1 MSKAKIKKGYWDH
14 FVMFEAFKHN
24 NPEKTIYKYK
34 KIINKLIQSGLIIS
48 GETPDK
54 KVSLNKKFEDEIE
67 KRREIYLQA
76 VENNKIV
83 PAHIRGD
90 IKKVA
95 EASKV
100 FIGLEDDQF
109 ITVDFEDNIVDELKV
124 SQLIALQQLIS
135 LYNLEH
141 KHTGFLHTS
150 FKNRFLLMPVK
161 ATINEKT
168 FFINIIL
175 TVFKHGYCMLHFSI
189 NAADIDIDFLNTSVW
204 NVHFDKI
211 MFPERMINNCPSM
224 EYKKKARCNNM
235 NDITSVFLEYLSKYL
250 NIQDQ
255 INITKYN
262 HLNLI
267 DYSYRPKTFEEN
279 NISKPLKASLY
290 QLLFAPISEFTMN
303 SDMNIDTVLNKK
315 KYDFNLHFRSYANH
329 NRLINIYS
337 SRIEQPFKSMSD
349 SPFPESSLYT
359 TAIGGSINS
368 IELLMQKKLQNDKTT
383 FLNLNSAMT
392 INDLIKIKTNNNIEY
407 FHEFSQYYYSY
418 ASVNS
423 FTNYLENACDDYLK
437 NEMVIERNK
446 RLEELITLRKEKY
459 VSKFTALSPILTI
472 TITLLF
478 SLPTL
483 KQLLELLNIVEYLLP
498 IYSISNFIF
507 IIFIGILYRELIKEK
522 SINLFN
528 YIVKNFSLIVKYV
541 KEKVLRLKNYSI
553 AKYNKLYDFFKGK
566 IYKLQEKVS
575 KMVECIKRRKK

>member
-24 NPEKTIYKYK
+24 NPEKQTYKYK
-34 KIINKLIQSGLIIS
+34 KMINKLIQSGLIIS
-48 GETPDK
+48 EETPDK
-54 KVSLNKKFEDEIE
+54 KVSLNKMFEDEI
-67 KRREIYLQA
+67 KTRRDIYIQA
-76 VENNKIV
+76 IQNNKIV

-95 EASKV
+95 EASKI
-100 FIGLEDDQF
+100 FIGSEDEY
-109 ITVDFEDNIVDELKV
+109 ITVDAEENIVDELRI
-124 SQLIALQQLIS
+124 SQLIALQQLVS

-150 FKNRFLLMPVK
+150 FKNRFILMPVK
-161 ATINEKT
+161 ATINDNT
-168 FFINIIL
+168 FFINVIL
-175 TVFKHGYCMLHFSI
+175 TIFKHGYCMLHFSI
-189 NAADIDIDFLNTSVW
+189 NVADIDIDLLNTSVW
-204 NVHFDKI
+204 NVHFDNI
-211 MFPERMINNCPSM
+211 MLPEKMINNCTSM

-250 NIQDQ
+250 DIQDRV
-255 INITKYN
+255 NTTTYN

-267 DYSYRPKTFEEN
+267 DYTYRPKTFEDN
-279 NISKPLKASLY
+279 NISKPLKASLF
-290 QLLFAPISEFTMN
+290 QLLFAPVSEFTMN
-303 SDMNIDTVLNKK
+303 SDMNIDTLLNNKK
-315 KYDFNLHFRSYANH
+315 NDLNLHFRSYANH

-337 SRIEQPFKSMSD
+337 SRIEQPFKTMSEYPL
-349 SPFPESSLYT
+349 SENSLYN

-368 IELLMQKKLQNDKTT
+368 IELLMQKKLQNDKIT
-383 FLNLNSAMT
+383 FLNLNSPMT

-423 FTNYLENACDDYLK
+423 FTNYLENACDDYLR

-446 RLEELITLRKEKY
+446 RMEELITLRKEKY

-483 KQLLELLNIVEYLLP
+483 EQLLKLLNIKEYLLP
-498 IYSISNFIF
+498 IYFISNFIF
-507 IIFIGILYRELIKEK
+507 IIFICILYRELIKEK
-522 SINLFN
+522 SINLLNNFLR
-528 YIVKNFSLIVKYV
+528 IFSLISSYIK
-541 KEKVLRLKNYSI
+541 
-553 AKYNKLYDFFKGK
+553 
-566 IYKLQEKVS
+566 EKVS
-575 KMVECIKRRKK
+575 KTVDYIKRRKK

>member
-48 GETPDK
+48 EETPDK
-54 KVSLNKKFEDEIE
+54 KVSLNKKFEGEIE
-67 KRREIYLQA
+67 KRRDIYLQA
-76 VENNKIV
+76 IDNNKIV
-83 PAHIRGD
+83 PAHIQGD

-95 EASKV
+95 EAPKI
-100 FIGLEDDQF
+100 FIGSDKQF
-109 ITVDFEDNIVDELKV
+109 ITVDAEDNIVDELRV

-168 FFINIIL
+168 FFLNVIL
-175 TVFKHGYCMLHFSI
+175 TIFKHGYCMLHFSI
-189 NAADIDIDFLNTSVW
+189 NAADIDIDLLNTSVW
-204 NVHFDKI
+204 NVHFDNI
-211 MFPERMINNCPSM
+211 MLPERMINNSTSM

-235 NDITSVFLEYLSKYL
+235 NDITSVFLECLSKYL
-250 NIQDQ
+250 DIQDQ
-255 INITKYN
+255 VNTTKYN

-267 DYSYRPKTFEEN
+267 DYTYRPKTFEDN
-279 NISKPLKASLY
+279 DISKPLKASLF
-290 QLLFAPISEFTMN
+290 QLLFAPVSEFTMN
-303 SDMNIDTVLNKK
+303 SDMNINSVLNNK
-315 KYDFNLHFRSYANH
+315 KYDLNLHFRSYANH

-337 SRIEQPFKSMSD
+337 SRIEQPFKSMSEY
-349 SPFPESSLYT
+349 PFSENVLYN
-359 TAIGGSINS
+359 TAIGGAINS

-423 FTNYLENACDDYLK
+423 FTMYLENACDDYLK

-483 KQLLELLNIVEYLLP
+483 EQLLKLLNIKEYLLP
-498 IYSISNFIF
+498 IYSISNLIF
-507 IIFIGILYRELIKEK
+507 IIFICILYRELIKEK

-528 YIVKNFSLIVKYV
+528 YIVRNISLISKYT
-541 KEKVLRLKNYSI
+541 KEIFLKLKNYSI
-553 AKYNKLYDFFKGK
+553 AKYNKLYNFFKDK
-566 IYKLQEKVS
+566 VDKFQEKVS
-575 KMVECIKRRKK
+575 EMVDYIKRRK

>member
-24 NPEKTIYKYK
+24 NPEKKTYKYK
-34 KIINKLIQSGLIIS
+34 KMINKLIQSGLIIS
-48 GETPDK
+48 EETPDK
-54 KVSLNKKFEDEIE
+54 KVSLNKMFEDEI
-67 KRREIYLQA
+67 KTRRDIYIQA
-76 VENNKIV
+76 IQNNKIV

-95 EASKV
+95 ESSKI
-100 FIGLEDDQF
+100 FIGSEDEY
-109 ITVDFEDNIVDELKV
+109 ITVDAEENIVDELRI
-124 SQLIALQQLIS
+124 SQLIALQQLVS

-150 FKNRFLLMPVK
+150 FKNRFILMPVK
-161 ATINEKT
+161 ATINKNT
-168 FFINIIL
+168 FFINVIL
-175 TVFKHGYCMLHFSI
+175 TIFKHGYCMLHFSI
-189 NAADIDIDFLNTSVW
+189 NVADIDIDLLNTSVW
-204 NVHFDKI
+204 NVHFDNI
-211 MFPERMINNCPSM
+211 MLPEKMINNCTSM

-250 NIQDQ
+250 DMQDRV
-255 INITKYN
+255 NTTTYN

-267 DYSYRPKTFEEN
+267 DYTYRPKTFEDN
-279 NISKPLKASLY
+279 NISKPLKASLF
-290 QLLFAPISEFTMN
+290 QLLFAPVSEFTMN
-303 SDMNIDTVLNKK
+303 SDMNIDTLLNNKK
-315 KYDFNLHFRSYANH
+315 NDLNLHFRSYANH

-337 SRIEQPFKSMSD
+337 SRIEQPFKTMSEYPL
-349 SPFPESSLYT
+349 SENSLYN

-368 IELLMQKKLQNDKTT
+368 IELLMQKKLQNDKIT
-383 FLNLNSAMT
+383 FLNLNSPMT

-423 FTNYLENACDDYLK
+423 FTNYLENACDDYLR

-446 RLEELITLRKEKY
+446 RMEELITLRKEKY

-483 KQLLELLNIVEYLLP
+483 EQLLKLLNIKEYLLP

-507 IIFIGILYRELIKEK
+507 IIFICILYRELIKEK
-522 SINLFN
+522 SINLLN
-528 YIVKNFSLIVKYV
+528 NLLRIFSLISSYI
-541 KEKVLRLKNYSI
+541 KEKVLMLKNYSI
-553 AKYNKLYDFFKGK
+553 AKYNNLYDFFKEK
-566 IYKLQEKVS
+566 IYKFQEKVS
-575 KMVECIKRRKK
+575 KTVEYIKRRKK